1 MKLSPLMEII
11 ILIFDRVLLKMFWY
25 NKDFSKHYKAKK
37 LESMTNKEMKE
48 LEARVVSTIC
58 LSLKNEI
65 HCFEWKIF
73 FQGCQLLF

>member
-37 LESMTNKEMKE
+37 TREHDK
-48 LEARVVSTIC
+48 
-58 LSLKNEI
+58 
-65 HCFEWKIF
+65 
-73 FQGCQLLF
+73 